1 MNIRAKLSLTF
12 VLLMIFGVTAI
23 SSYAIL
29 FIRNY
34 LLDSGIETM
43 ERHARWMALSVR
55 ELPDDG
61 SFELTVAEMAKASG
75 YDVGLYDADSTL
87 FVAFG
92 SGRAADDERVNV
104 FADIPGSRN
113 AAIRLELSL
122 PRETLF
128 EPVKTI
134 RWIIY
139 TGMFISIGI
148 ILLVSNRVATSLSRP
163 IRALNDAALRIANGD
178 VTHQVELARSDE
190 FGTLATSINRMSE
203 RLRADL
209 NELEA
214 ASERQ
219 TQFYADI
226 EGHPEDAAVQRA
238 LEQSGTPLDEID
250 GIIMAT
256 IIPDQP
262 VPAMASALARELGIP
277 GVFAFDL
284 NAACSGWLYALEVGR
299 SLICGGSARS
309 LIVVT
314 AELLSRITNPTDH
327 ETAFLFGDGA
337 GAAILSRAPGGHRLH
352 RMALAG
358 DATQFTAIQRRGGG
372 ALRPVP
378 EPGGKDRADFYL
390 QMNGAMVFK
399 SAVVAFADQIEA
411 TLKRHGLR
419 PEDIAWVVPHQANE
433 RILRAVS
440 KRVGIPFEKV
450 VMTIDRYGNTS
461 GASVSMALGWAAQ
474 EGIFQ
479 PGDRIIFCSVGAGLT
494 FAGGLLVW

>member
-55 ELPDDG
+55 ELPDDDD
-61 SFELTVAEMAKASG
+61 FELSVAEMAKASG

-163 IRALNDAALRIANGD
+163 IRALNDAALRIADGD
-178 VTHQVELARSDE
+178 VTHRVDLDRKDE
-190 FGTLATSINRMSE
+190 FGTLAASINRMSE

-219 TQFYADI
+219 TRFYADI
-226 EGHPEDAAVQRA
+226 AHEIRNPLHTLMASLDMARLEQIPAEKRVQYLENARHQTDRLSRLFNDLLTLQRFDADAAPVHLQAVELNPILGKLRDVYA
-238 LEQSGTPLDEID
+238 DLAEQKGLTLDIPSTDAVVSADAGKLEQVLDNLISNAVKYVNLGRVWVEVNPNSD
-250 GIIMAT
+250 GVELSVGDTGPGIAPEH
-256 IIPDQP
+256 IPH
-262 VPAMASALARELGIP
+262 L
-277 GVFAFDL
+277 FDRF
-284 NAACSGWLYALEVGR
+284 YR
-299 SLICGGSARS
+299 TDKARS
-309 LIVVT
+309 RDSGGTGLGLAIVKSILDAHKVDIRVESDIGKGT
-314 AELLSRITNPTDH
+314 IFSFTLVRH
-327 ETAFLFGDGA
+327 E
-337 GAAILSRAPGGHRLH
+337 S
-352 RMALAG
+352 
-358 DATQFTAIQRRGGG
+358 
-372 ALRPVP
+372 
-378 EPGGKDRADFYL
+378 
-390 QMNGAMVFK
+390 
-399 SAVVAFADQIEA
+399 
-411 TLKRHGLR
+411 
-419 PEDIAWVVPHQANE
+419 
-433 RILRAVS
+433 
-440 KRVGIPFEKV
+440 
-450 VMTIDRYGNTS
+450 
-461 GASVSMALGWAAQ
+461 
-474 EGIFQ
+474 
-479 PGDRIIFCSVGAGLT
+479 
-494 FAGGLLVW
+494 

>member
-34 LLDSGIETM
+34 LLDSGVETM
-43 ERHARWMALSVR
+43 ERHAQWMALSVS
-55 ELPDDG
+55 ELADDS
-61 SFELTVAEMAKASG
+61 SFEITVSDMAKASG

-87 FVAFG
+87 FVVFG

-163 IRALNDAALRIANGD
+163 IRALNDAALRIADGD
-178 VTHQVELARSDE
+178 VKHQVELERSDE

-226 EGHPEDAAVQRA
+226 AHEIRNPLHTLMASLDMARLEQIPAEKRVQYLENARHQTDRLSRLFNDLLTLQRFDADAAPVHLQAVELNPMLGKLRDVYA
-238 LEQSGTPLDEID
+238 DLADQKGLTLDIPSTDAVVSADAGKLEQVLDNLISNAVKYVNQGRVWVEVNPTSD
-250 GIIMAT
+250 GVDVSVGDTGPGIAPEH
-256 IIPDQP
+256 IPH
-262 VPAMASALARELGIP
+262 L
-277 GVFAFDL
+277 FDRF
-284 NAACSGWLYALEVGR
+284 YR
-299 SLICGGSARS
+299 TDKARS
-309 LIVVT
+309 RDSGGTGLGLAIVKSILDAHKVDIRVESDIGKGT
-314 AELLSRITNPTDH
+314 IFSFTLVRH
-327 ETAFLFGDGA
+327 E
-337 GAAILSRAPGGHRLH
+337 S
-352 RMALAG
+352 
-358 DATQFTAIQRRGGG
+358 
-372 ALRPVP
+372 
-378 EPGGKDRADFYL
+378 
-390 QMNGAMVFK
+390 
-399 SAVVAFADQIEA
+399 
-411 TLKRHGLR
+411 
-419 PEDIAWVVPHQANE
+419 
-433 RILRAVS
+433 
-440 KRVGIPFEKV
+440 
-450 VMTIDRYGNTS
+450 
-461 GASVSMALGWAAQ
+461 
-474 EGIFQ
+474 
-479 PGDRIIFCSVGAGLT
+479 
-494 FAGGLLVW
+494 

>member
-34 LLDSGIETM
+34 LLDSGVETM

-104 FADIPGSRN
+104 FADLPGSRN

-163 IRALNDAALRIANGD
+163 IRALNDAALRIADGD
-178 VTHQVELARSDE
+178 VKHQVELARSDE

-226 EGHPEDAAVQRA
+226 AHEIRNPLHTLMASLDMARLEQIPAEKRVQYLENARHQTDRLSRLFNDLLTLQRFDADAAPVHLQAVELNPMLGKLRDVYA
-238 LEQSGTPLDEID
+238 DLAEQKGLTLDIPSTDAVVMADAGKLEQVLDNLISNAVKYVNQGRVWVEVNPTSD
-250 GIIMAT
+250 GVELSVGDTGPGIAPEH
-256 IIPDQP
+256 IPH
-262 VPAMASALARELGIP
+262 L
-277 GVFAFDL
+277 FDRF
-284 NAACSGWLYALEVGR
+284 YR
-299 SLICGGSARS
+299 TDKARS
-309 LIVVT
+309 RDSGGTGLGLAIVKSILD
-314 AELLSRITNPTDH
+314 AH
-327 ETAFLFGDGA
+327 EVDIRVESDIGKGTIF
-337 GAAILSRAPGGHRLH
+337 S
-352 RMALAG
+352 
-358 DATQFTAIQRRGGG
+358 FT
-372 ALRPVP
+372 LV
-378 EPGGKDRADFYL
+378 
-390 QMNGAMVFK
+390 
-399 SAVVAFADQIEA
+399 
-411 TLKRHGLR
+411 RH
-419 PEDIAWVVPHQANE
+419 E
-433 RILRAVS
+433 S
-440 KRVGIPFEKV
+440 
-450 VMTIDRYGNTS
+450 
-461 GASVSMALGWAAQ
+461 
-474 EGIFQ
+474 
-479 PGDRIIFCSVGAGLT
+479 
-494 FAGGLLVW
+494 

>member
-34 LLDSGIETM
+34 LLDSGVETM

-61 SFELTVAEMAKASG
+61 SFEMTVAEMAKASG

-92 SGRAADDERVNV
+92 SGRAADDERVYV

-139 TGMFISIGI
+139 TGMFISIAI
-148 ILLVSNRVATSLSRP
+148 ILLVSNRVANSMARP
-163 IRALNDAALRIANGD
+163 IQALNDAALRIANGD

-219 TQFYADI
+219 SRFYADI
-226 EGHPEDAAVQRA
+226 AHEIRNPLHTLMASLDMAR
-238 LEQSGTPLDEID
+238 LEQ
-250 GIIMAT
+250 
-256 IIPDQP
+256 IPVEKRVQYLENARHQTDRLSRLFNDLLTLQRFDADAHPVHIQP
-262 VPAMASALARELGIP
+262 VELNLMLGKLRDVYADLAERKGLSLDIPSTDAVVMADAGKLEQVLDNLISNAVKYVNQGRVWVDVTPTSDGVELVVGDTGPGIAP
-277 GVFAFDL
+277 EHLPNLFDRF
-284 NAACSGWLYALEVGR
+284 YR
-299 SLICGGSARS
+299 TDKARS
-309 LIVVT
+309 RDSGGTGLGLAIVKSILD
-314 AELLSRITNPTDH
+314 AH
-327 ETAFLFGDGA
+327 EVDIRVDSMVGKGTRFSFTLV
-337 GAAILSRAPGGHRLH
+337 RATP
-352 RMALAG
+352 
-358 DATQFTAIQRRGGG
+358 
-372 ALRPVP
+372 
-378 EPGGKDRADFYL
+378 
-390 QMNGAMVFK
+390 
-399 SAVVAFADQIEA
+399 
-411 TLKRHGLR
+411 
-419 PEDIAWVVPHQANE
+419 
-433 RILRAVS
+433 
-440 KRVGIPFEKV
+440 
-450 VMTIDRYGNTS
+450 
-461 GASVSMALGWAAQ
+461 
-474 EGIFQ
+474 
-479 PGDRIIFCSVGAGLT
+479 
-494 FAGGLLVW
+494 

>member
-92 SGRAADDERVNV
+92 SGRAADDKRVNV

-163 IRALNDAALRIANGD
+163 IRALNDAALRIADGD
-178 VTHQVELARSDE
+178 VKHQVELARSDE

-226 EGHPEDAAVQRA
+226 AHEIRNPLHTLMASLDMARLEQIPAEKRVQYLENARHQTDRLSRLFNDLLTLQRFDADAAPVHLQAVELNPMLGKLRDVYA
-238 LEQSGTPLDEID
+238 DLAEQKGLTLDIPSTDVVVSADAGKLEQVLDNLISNAVKYVNQGRVWVEVNPTSNGVELSVGD
-250 GIIMAT
+250 TGPGIAPEH
-256 IIPDQP
+256 IPH
-262 VPAMASALARELGIP
+262 L
-277 GVFAFDL
+277 FDRF
-284 NAACSGWLYALEVGR
+284 YR
-299 SLICGGSARS
+299 TDKARS
-309 LIVVT
+309 RDSGGTGLGLAIVKSILD
-314 AELLSRITNPTDH
+314 AH
-327 ETAFLFGDGA
+327 EVDIRVESDIGKGTIF
-337 GAAILSRAPGGHRLH
+337 S
-352 RMALAG
+352 
-358 DATQFTAIQRRGGG
+358 FT
-372 ALRPVP
+372 LV
-378 EPGGKDRADFYL
+378 
-390 QMNGAMVFK
+390 
-399 SAVVAFADQIEA
+399 
-411 TLKRHGLR
+411 RH
-419 PEDIAWVVPHQANE
+419 E
-433 RILRAVS
+433 S
-440 KRVGIPFEKV
+440 
-450 VMTIDRYGNTS
+450 
-461 GASVSMALGWAAQ
+461 
-474 EGIFQ
+474 
-479 PGDRIIFCSVGAGLT
+479 
-494 FAGGLLVW
+494 

>member
-34 LLDSGIETM
+34 LLDSGVETM
-43 ERHARWMALSVR
+43 QRHARWMALSVR
-55 ELPDDG
+55 ELPDDAD
-61 SFELTVAEMAKASG
+61 FELRVAEMAKASG

-163 IRALNDAALRIANGD
+163 IRALNDAALRIADGD
-178 VTHQVELARSDE
+178 VTHRVDLARKDE
-190 FGTLATSINRMSE
+190 FGTLAASINRMSE

-219 TQFYADI
+219 SQFYADI
-226 EGHPEDAAVQRA
+226 SHEIRNPLHTLMASLDMAR
-238 LEQSGTPLDEID
+238 LEQIPAEKRVQYLENARHQTDRLSRLFNDLLTLQRFDADASPITTHAVELNSVLRKLHDVYADLAEQKGLTLEIPATDAVVSADAGKLEQVLDNLISNAVKYVNQGRVWVEVHPTSNGVELTVGD
-250 GIIMAT
+250 TGPGIA
-256 IIPDQP
+256 PEHLP
-262 VPAMASALARELGIP
+262 HL
-277 GVFAFDL
+277 FDRF
-284 NAACSGWLYALEVGR
+284 YR
-299 SLICGGSARS
+299 TDKARS
-309 LIVVT
+309 RDSGGTGLGLAIVKSILDAHKVDIHVQSDIGKGT
-314 AELLSRITNPTDH
+314 VFSFTLSRH
-327 ETAFLFGDGA
+327 ET
-337 GAAILSRAPGGHRLH
+337 
-352 RMALAG
+352 
-358 DATQFTAIQRRGGG
+358 
-372 ALRPVP
+372 
-378 EPGGKDRADFYL
+378 
-390 QMNGAMVFK
+390 
-399 SAVVAFADQIEA
+399 
-411 TLKRHGLR
+411 
-419 PEDIAWVVPHQANE
+419 
-433 RILRAVS
+433 
-440 KRVGIPFEKV
+440 
-450 VMTIDRYGNTS
+450 
-461 GASVSMALGWAAQ
+461 
-474 EGIFQ
+474 
-479 PGDRIIFCSVGAGLT
+479 
-494 FAGGLLVW
+494 